1 MYFDL
6 RCNSMEN
13 SEVLRCI
20 SMGIHD
26 LHGNKVFVGLYWG
39 FTCKWR
45 MDQPGSA
52 NGLCPLAFEKSY
64 VTLHAPKKPERFC
77 GADVF
82 ETSVLAHEVELA
94 AADCL
99 QSAYVLSKATKLVR
113 STMLTG
119 GTQRVRL
126 RTK

>member
-1 MYFDL
+1 M
-6 RCNSMEN
+6 RA
-13 SEVLRCI
+13 
-20 SMGIHD
+20 
-26 LHGNKVFVGLYWG
+26 
-39 FTCKWR
+39 WR
-45 MDQPGSA
+45 S
-52 NGLCPLAFEKSY
+52 EKSY

-113 STMLTG
+113 STMLTF
-119 GTQRVRL
+119 L
-126 RTK
+126 LKSIDFF

>member
-1 MYFDL
+1 MRKVSRL
-6 RCNSMEN
+6 RRAS
-13 SEVLRCI
+13 
-20 SMGIHD
+20 
-26 LHGNKVFVGLYWG
+26 FLYHKRKKLL
-39 FTCKWR
+39 FLYTLSTNQR
-45 MDQPGSA
+45 NDRAGSA
-52 NGLCPLAFEKSY
+52 NGLRPLAFEKSY
-64 VTLHAPKKPERFC
+64 VTLHAPKKPKRFC

-94 AADCL
+94 VADCL